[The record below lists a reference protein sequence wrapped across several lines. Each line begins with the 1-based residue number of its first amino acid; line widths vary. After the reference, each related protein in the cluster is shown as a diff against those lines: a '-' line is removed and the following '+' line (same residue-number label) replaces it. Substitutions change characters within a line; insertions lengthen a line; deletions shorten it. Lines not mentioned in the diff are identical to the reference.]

1 MKETSKLRH
10 LNVETNN
17 LCSNLPLG
25 SSTVVA
31 TSPSSP
37 AGKSVQRE

>member
-17 LCSNLPLG
+17 LSLNLPLG
-25 SSTVVA
+25 SSTVVP
-31 TSPSSP
+31 TSPLSA
-37 AGKSVQRE
+37 AGKSV